1 MFGLPVS
8 HVGNVLIFALFFA
21 CILDGSFKKYA
32 NNYTFVVLIIGCFII
47 IGSISALL
55 YKAELLLYFW
65 SLKNY
70 LRFFLLM
77 LDCAMIIDKSDLL
90 FLCKVLGII
99 SLMHILITLTQFFFF
114 DIRWDYLNGIF
125 GSYMGG
131 NAGVNGFL
139 AVCTTTLFY
148 LFFHKKINGLFLI
161 VALSL
166 MCLNAAISEIKYYFV
181 ELLGAIILY
190 GIITR
195 KYKQLLVLTSSIAV
209 IVVLSVFLLYRL
221 YPDFTGYFSAGII
234 EKIGVNYHDNFDSLS
249 RLNQISGMTNPIL
262 SFGMNIRPELGRLCQ
277 FIGLGFGNAEY
288 GTKEIF
294 NSNFYY
300 QNYRLWYFDFIESY
314 TYAETGKIGVFVYD
328 LLFVALAV
336 RSLFYSLIKGNR
348 EFALFGSIFYILI
361 IGIMF
366 YDVSLR
372 NNYGYLVWATMA
384 VPMIMENSREKV

>member
-1 MFGLPVS
+1 MFSRRTLKIILYIAIFLCAFSNWISRIMFGLPVS

-32 NNYTFVVLIIGCFII
+32 NNYTFVVLIICCFII

-70 LRFFLLM
+70 LRFFLLI

-148 LFFHKKINGLFLI
+148 LFFHEKINGLFLI
-161 VALSL
+161 VA
-166 MCLNAAISEIKYYFV
+166 
-181 ELLGAIILY
+181 
-190 GIITR
+190 
-195 KYKQLLVLTSSIAV
+195 
-209 IVVLSVFLLYRL
+209 
-221 YPDFTGYFSAGII
+221 
-234 EKIGVNYHDNFDSLS
+234 
-249 RLNQISGMTNPIL
+249 
-262 SFGMNIRPELGRLCQ
+262 
-277 FIGLGFGNAEY
+277 
-288 GTKEIF
+288 
-294 NSNFYY
+294 
-300 QNYRLWYFDFIESY
+300 
-314 TYAETGKIGVFVYD
+314 
-328 LLFVALAV
+328 
-336 RSLFYSLIKGNR
+336 
-348 EFALFGSIFYILI
+348 
-361 IGIMF
+361 
-366 YDVSLR
+366 
-372 NNYGYLVWATMA
+372 
-384 VPMIMENSREKV
+384 